1 LPKLKEKLGKPKIN
15 LNSFSI
21 KMLQNLPISGKM
33 MGKKHKL
40 KKPIMLKTLKKKFM
54 SLSMSMG
61 KMDSN
66 TIQGKAQLRNQSEN
80 NSQPHQVL
88 QLSNQSEKIL
98 GIHQTGSKEKAT
110 LWKKFKN
117 QLEPQSVQ
125 VRNKFLSS
133 SVLTNLPKPIF
144 GKKFGKAYQGVEK
157 AARISTNKFSMNM
170 KIL

>member
-1 LPKLKEKLGKPKIN
+1 MITLSSPSIKHPVSSPPTNLFRKMPPSNNKDQSTMMISLSMITIPFFLPYSKKAPNPKRASPLLKPMKSNRSQKLLKLKEKLGKPKIN

-40 KKPIMLKTLKKKFM
+40 KKQIMLKTLKKKFM

-61 KMDSN
+61 KMDSS

-88 QLSNQSEKIL
+88 Q
-98 GIHQTGSKEKAT
+98 
-110 LWKKFKN
+110 
-117 QLEPQSVQ
+117 
-125 VRNKFLSS
+125 
-133 SVLTNLPKPIF
+133 
-144 GKKFGKAYQGVEK
+144 
-157 AARISTNKFSMNM
+157 
-170 KIL
+170 